1 MNIDLAAD
9 QHDVSVK
16 DDYQPQ
22 SDTLLRRME
31 NGLNL
36 AALLALGTL
45 PIAEII
51 TRLVFKAGIPDASGF
66 VQHFALLVGFLGGML
81 AAREGQHLAMG
92 AVSLIKSESTRRAM
106 SIISS
111 GLAIAFTTAFM
122 LTSIEWLL
130 TAFGAGTALGIVPV
144 QVFAAVVPIA
154 FLVMLI
160 RFVLAMPKNRFGS
173 VIVAAAVVSGV
184 LLAMGSATNLA
195 YSLVFEIPEFI
206 FTLENFWL
214 GLMSVIGTPL
224 LIILIASA
232 FVGTPLFIVLTGS
245 AYLLFA
251 GGPGIVAVVPNEG
264 YTMLTSSS
272 IPAIPM
278 FTFVGYVL
286 SESKA
291 GERLFHLSRSV
302 FGWMPGGMV
311 VASILVSVFFATFTG
326 ASGVVILALGGL
338 LYVILHKK
346 GKQSE
351 PFTVGLLTGVG
362 DLGLLFP
369 PSLVLILY
377 GTTARVSVLDMF
389 VGGLLPGLF
398 TVTVFCIVGIVV
410 SIRRGE
416 HRQTF
421 EFREAAKAFGDSI
434 WEILLPVIIIV
445 GYFSGATTLVETGA
459 VAVLYVVVVEMFIR
473 RELKFAD
480 LMRAGVK
487 SAIIMGGVLVIL
499 AGARALSYYIIDSR
513 LPFILI
519 EWVETNISSRLVFLL
534 LLNLTLLITGMFMDI
549 FSAVLIVVPLILP
562 LGEVFGIHPVHLG
575 IIFVSNMALG
585 FITPPVGLELFL
597 ASYRFGLPLVK
608 IYRYVLPFFALQLGA
623 VLLIT
628 YVPWFSTALL
638 GG

>member
-173 VIVAAAVVSGV
+173 AIVAAAVVSGV

-459 VAVLYVVVVEMFIR
+459 VAVL
-473 RELKFAD
+473 
-480 LMRAGVK
+480 
-487 SAIIMGGVLVIL
+487 
-499 AGARALSYYIIDSR
+499 
-513 LPFILI
+513 
-519 EWVETNISSRLVFLL
+519 
-534 LLNLTLLITGMFMDI
+534 
-549 FSAVLIVVPLILP
+549 
-562 LGEVFGIHPVHLG
+562 
-575 IIFVSNMALG
+575 
-585 FITPPVGLELFL
+585 
-597 ASYRFGLPLVK
+597 
-608 IYRYVLPFFALQLGA
+608 
-623 VLLIT
+623 
-628 YVPWFSTALL
+628 
-638 GG
+638 